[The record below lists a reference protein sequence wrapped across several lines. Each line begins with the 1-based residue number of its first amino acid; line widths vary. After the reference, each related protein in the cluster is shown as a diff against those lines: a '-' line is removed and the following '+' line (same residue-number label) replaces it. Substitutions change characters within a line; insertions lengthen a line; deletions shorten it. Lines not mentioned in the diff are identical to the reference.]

1 MPLATSHLLG
11 LKHKTQ
17 TLSFLDRLVFGVLA
31 LSLTLLILAV
41 CAGSSLAATGG
52 AATEG
57 GATYQP
63 TPATT
68 PGLRA
73 KISADGRTAIAPVG
87 APLEVQKAIW
97 AANKI
102 TKKRYYYG
110 GGHGSFKK
118 IDRRGYDCSGTI
130 SYALGN
136 AGLQETTL
144 NSTGYFGW
152 GVAGQGDWITVY
164 TNSGHAY
171 VVIAGLRLD
180 TSGPGERGP
189 RWRKQ
194 SRSSK
199 GFRSR
204 HPEGF

>member
-1 MPLATSHLLG
+1 MPLVHVHLAG
-11 LKHKTQ
+11 LKRNIQ
-17 TLSFLDRLVFGVLA
+17 NRSGSNLDRLVFTVLA
-31 LSLTLLILAV
+31 VSLTFLILAI
-41 CAGSSLAATGG
+41 CAGSSLAATGS
-52 AATEG
+52 ASQG

-63 TPATT
+63 TPATS
-68 PGLRA
+68 PGMRA
-73 KISADGRTAIAPVG
+73 TISSDGRTAIAPAG

-102 TKKRYYYG
+102 TRKPYIYG
-110 GGHGSFKK
+110 GGHATFKK
-118 IDRRGYDCSGTI
+118 LSRGYDCSGTI

-136 AGLQETTL
+136 AGFQETTL
-144 NSTGYFGW
+144 NSTGYFKW
-152 GVAGQGDWITVY
+152 GEPGKGAWITVF

-189 RWRKQ
+189 RWRKED
-194 SRSSK
+194 RSSK

-204 HPEGF
+204 HPQGF